1 MSEDSNLTDK
11 GADILLPPQGNP
23 FKSAP
28 EGKAVG
34 ASDGAGDSD
43 EPADLSPA
51 DVAAMFPSTQ
61 DERNNVP
68 PPADPPVLTA
78 DDDPPPPALTPEQ
91 IAEMVADQPE
101 HQSARAPMI
110 IHSSEP
116 GRAPQPNAINLSA
129 FNPDALVGSSS
140 PTHRSKA
147 TLGDKVDIAAF
158 NPDAVIE
165 DATPTD
171 SSVLNTDAPLPDS
184 PALPDPDF
192 TLPASDAPLPPVVLQ
207 PLPTEDSAP
216 ATPGP
221 STSSVTVSASS
232 APTSGNPANPP
243 STASVTVT
251 TTPASDS
258 APAFDSFPPRPIPT
272 DTAILPETS
281 AEAPVISAP
290 STTANQAAVTF
301 TTGGSTVTAAVSTP
315 PAEDDFSSGYSDST
329 LPTAPPIALP
339 VQADLKIVNRLVSND
354 VVQALWQR
362 IDKAEK
368 AVISDENL
376 LPKQRTDNLENL
388 KAARNLLFGARE
400 NYEDASRYVAQAE
413 SDLLYAA
420 RVRKWSYSYGSW
432 VLLYNV
438 LWIGLLTAGYAF
450 ANRIIGGFVQG
461 GVIDQTNAFSVW
473 ITVLS
478 GGLGGVS
485 KSLFTLH
492 QHVTKQDF
500 DRQHLMWYYT
510 SPIIGVVLGIFVYM
524 FVQRVIIGAGAIA
537 GLDGT
542 QAVNNA
548 GFVFY
553 LLAWVV
559 GFQQNLVL
567 ELVERVK
574 SILLSADEQKDAKP

>member
-1 MSEDSNLTDK
+1 M
-11 GADILLPPQGNP
+11 
-23 FKSAP
+23 
-28 EGKAVG
+28 
-34 ASDGAGDSD
+34 
-43 EPADLSPA
+43 
-51 DVAAMFPSTQ
+51 
-61 DERNNVP
+61 
-68 PPADPPVLTA
+68 
-78 DDDPPPPALTPEQ
+78 
-91 IAEMVADQPE
+91 
-101 HQSARAPMI
+101 
-110 IHSSEP
+110 
-116 GRAPQPNAINLSA
+116 
-129 FNPDALVGSSS
+129 
-140 PTHRSKA
+140 
-147 TLGDKVDIAAF
+147 
-158 NPDAVIE
+158 
-165 DATPTD
+165 
-171 SSVLNTDAPLPDS
+171 
-184 PALPDPDF
+184 
-192 TLPASDAPLPPVVLQ
+192 
-207 PLPTEDSAP
+207 
-216 ATPGP
+216 
-221 STSSVTVSASS
+221 
-232 APTSGNPANPP
+232 
-243 STASVTVT
+243 
-251 TTPASDS
+251 
-258 APAFDSFPPRPIPT
+258 
-272 DTAILPETS
+272 
-281 AEAPVISAP
+281 
-290 STTANQAAVTF
+290 
-301 TTGGSTVTAAVSTP
+301 
-315 PAEDDFSSGYSDST
+315 
-329 LPTAPPIALP
+329 
-339 VQADLKIVNRLVSND
+339 KIVNRLVSND
-354 VVQALWQR
+354 AVQALWQR

-376 LPKQRTDNLENL
+376 LPKQRTDSLENL

-400 NYEDASRYVAQAE
+400 NYEDALRYVAQAE
-413 SDLLYAA
+413 SDLFYAA